1 MLILKLVAF
10 GFFIKFI
17 TGLDDTITRVP
28 VIASITKTRAG
39 KIAFSIGNLAAV
51 SVAIVIAIFFS
62 SLIIE
67 IPYYKYITAGL
78 LILLAAGI
86 YFDFFVHKP
95 REKAEA
101 NLLKMQKISIERF
114 TKLMTIGFV
123 ASFATLLDDIIAY
136 LPLYTTD
143 NPWEMVWSSIGII
156 SATIFQIILIIFF
169 AEKITKI
176 KYKEEI
182 ASAGL
187 VILAVLLVLNIL

>member
-17 TGLDDTITRVP
+17 TGLDDTITRIP

-51 SVAIVIAIFFS
+51 SVAILIAIFFS
-62 SLIIE
+62 SIIID

-86 YFDFFVHKP
+86 YFDIFVHKP
-95 REKAEA
+95 RKKAEA
-101 NLLKMQKISIERF
+101 NLLIMQKITIERF
-114 TKLMTIGFV
+114 SKLMAIGFI
-123 ASFATLLDDIIAY
+123 ASFATLIDDIIAY
-136 LPLYTTD
+136 LPLYITD
-143 NPWEMVWSSIGII
+143 NPWEMLYSSIGII
-156 SATIFQIILIIFF
+156 SATIVQIILIIFF
-169 AEKITKI
+169 AEKISRI
-176 KYKEEI
+176 KYKEKI

-187 VILAVLLVLNIL
+187 VILAVLLILNIL